1 MTDNLKTSFHE
12 VESSIREYGNTL
24 TLHKKFVKQ
33 GALSLTLCDV
43 DIFRTYLLRVKSLPT
58 LNDTVFVVSLVG

>member
-24 TLHKKFVKQ
+24 TLHKKFVKR

-43 DIFRTYLLRVKSLPT
+43 DIFRTYHLRVKSLPT